1 MLQTSAIKKSQPNN
15 STNLT
20 KKKGKK
26 KNKRL
31 NIDN

>member
-20 KKKGKK
+20 KKKERKK
-26 KNKRL
+26 KRL

>member
-20 KKKGKK
+20 KKKEKK
-26 KNKRL
+26 KQTFKYR
-31 NIDN
+31 